1 MMPTS
6 PGFFFKEANL
16 YTEAVKE
23 EFSSIVTLWFKDNS
37 LGLDFFLSF
46 ACFGK
51 SAVGGIKSHSFC
63 SHWCGA
69 SY

>member
-1 MMPTS
+1 MMLTS

-37 LGLDFFLSF
+37 SGLDFFFFIICLF
-46 ACFGK
+46 R
-51 SAVGGIKSHSFC
+51 
-63 SHWCGA
+63 
-69 SY
+69 